1 MEDRLVTLLINRRR
15 HPLQELRNQARK
27 AHLPLSLVRLH
38 HMGSDSSQAH
48 LRAPVLIYQRRPEAA
63 RIVKLMQ
70 KGYMCRQRQ
79 VVVYQ
84 VQPKLSL

>member
-1 MEDRLVTLLINRRR
+1 MEDRLVTLLINRLR
-15 HPLQELRNQARK
+15 HPLQGLRNQARK

-48 LRAPVLIYQRRPEAA
+48 LRAPVLISLKRPEAA
-63 RIVKLMQ
+63 RVAKQMQ
-70 KGYMCRQRQ
+70 KGYTYRQQQ

-84 VQPKLSL
+84 VQLRLSL